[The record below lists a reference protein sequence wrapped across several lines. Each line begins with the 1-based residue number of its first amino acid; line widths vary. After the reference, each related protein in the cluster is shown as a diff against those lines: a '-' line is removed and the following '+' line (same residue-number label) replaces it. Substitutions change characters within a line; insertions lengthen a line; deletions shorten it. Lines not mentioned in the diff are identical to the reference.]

1 MGHWALDA
9 FLRLPLNRPQK
20 SVQQGGC
27 LMNEEK
33 EVQAKEE
40 KPETNEAKIND
51 ATLTKA
57 DPVKR
62 IIAFVID
69 AVASIIV
76 GFIPFVGGIIG
87 ALYMLFR
94 DALPIEAL
102 EYKSIGKK
110 LLNLSVVNIADPT
123 SKIDYAASAKRN
135 WMFALGPMMM
145 FFLFIP
151 VLGWI
156 IDILIGI
163 AVFILVIIEIIKI
176 FSDEKGVR
184 LGDKMAGTMVIEK

>member
-1 MGHWALDA
+1 
-9 FLRLPLNRPQK
+9 
-20 SVQQGGC
+20 
-27 LMNEEK
+27 MNEEK

-40 KPETNEAKIND
+40 KPETNETKIND

-62 IIAFVID
+62 MIAFVID
-69 AVASIIV
+69 ALASMIV

-87 ALYMLFR
+87 ALYMLLR
-94 DALPIEAL
+94 DALPIEAF

-110 LLNLSVVNIADPT
+110 LLKLSVVNIEDPT

-151 VLGWI
+151 ILGWI
-156 IDILIGI
+156 INILIGI
-163 AVFILVIIEIIKI
+163 AVFILIIIEIIKI

-184 LGDKMAGTMVIEK
+184 LGDKLAGTMVIEK

>member
-1 MGHWALDA
+1 M
-9 FLRLPLNRPQK
+9 NNEQK
-20 SVQQGGC
+20 ARE
-27 LMNEEK
+27 NEK
-33 EVQAKEE
+33 
-40 KPETNEAKIND
+40 KPETTETNFSD
-51 ATLTKA
+51 AALTKA

-62 IIAFVID
+62 IIAFIID
-69 AVASIIV
+69 AVASMII
-76 GFIPFVGGIIG
+76 GLIPLVGGIIG
-87 ALYMLFR
+87 ALYMLLR

-110 LLNLSVVNIADPT
+110 LLKLSVVNIEEPT

-135 WMFALGPMMM
+135 WMFALGPIMLF
-145 FFLFIP
+145 FFLIP
-151 VLGWI
+151 IIGWI

-176 FSDEKGVR
+176 FSDEKGIR

>member
-1 MGHWALDA
+1 
-9 FLRLPLNRPQK
+9 
-20 SVQQGGC
+20 
-27 LMNEEK
+27 MNEEK

-40 KPETNEAKIND
+40 KHKTNEAKIND
-51 ATLTKA
+51 VTLAKA

-62 IIAFVID
+62 IIAVAID
-69 AVASIIV
+69 FVASMIV

-110 LLNLSVVNIADPT
+110 LLKLSVVNIEDPT

-135 WMFALGPMMM
+135 WMFALGPIMM

-151 VLGWI
+151 ILGWI

-163 AVFILVIIEIIKI
+163 CGLILIIIEIIKI
-176 FSDEKGVR
+176 FSDEKGIR
-184 LGDKMAGTMVIEK
+184 LGDKLAGTMVIEK

>member
-1 MGHWALDA
+1 
-9 FLRLPLNRPQK
+9 
-20 SVQQGGC
+20 
-27 LMNEEK
+27 MNEKK

-40 KPETNEAKIND
+40 KPKINEAKIND
-51 ATLTKA
+51 VTLAKA

-62 IIAFVID
+62 IIAVVID
-69 AVASIIV
+69 FVASMIV

-87 ALYMLFR
+87 AIYMLFR

-110 LLNLSVVNIADPT
+110 LLKLSVVNIEDPT

-135 WMFALGPMMM
+135 WMFALGPIMM

-151 VLGWI
+151 ILGWI

-163 AVFILVIIEIIKI
+163 GGLILIIIEIIKI
-176 FSDEKGVR
+176 FSDEKGIR
-184 LGDKMAGTMVIEK
+184 LGDKLAGTMVIEK

>member
-1 MGHWALDA
+1 
-9 FLRLPLNRPQK
+9 
-20 SVQQGGC
+20 
-27 LMNEEK
+27 MNEEK

-40 KPETNEAKIND
+40 KPETNETKIND

-69 AVASIIV
+69 AVAALIV
-76 GFIPFVGGIIG
+76 GLIPFVGGIIG
-87 ALYMLFR
+87 ALYMLLR

-110 LLNLSVVNIADPT
+110 LLKLSVVNIEDPT
-123 SKIDYAASAKRN
+123 SKIDYTASAKRN

-151 VLGWI
+151 ILGWI

-184 LGDKMAGTMVIEK
+184 LGDKLAGTMVIEKE

>member
-1 MGHWALDA
+1 M
-9 FLRLPLNRPQK
+9 
-20 SVQQGGC
+20 S
-27 LMNEEK
+27 EEK
-33 EVQAKEE
+33 KVQAKEE
-40 KPETNEAKIND
+40 KPETNETKIND
-51 ATLTKA
+51 VILAKA

-62 IIAFVID
+62 IIALIID
-69 AVASIIV
+69 AVASMIV
-76 GFIPFVGGIIG
+76 GFIPLVGGIIG
-87 ALYMLFR
+87 ALYMLLR

-110 LLNLSVVNIADPT
+110 LLKLSVVNIEDPT

-135 WMFALGPMMM
+135 WMFALGPIML

-151 VLGWI
+151 IIGWI

-163 AVFILVIIEIIKI
+163 AVFVLVIIEIIKI

>member
-1 MGHWALDA
+1 
-9 FLRLPLNRPQK
+9 
-20 SVQQGGC
+20 
-27 LMNEEK
+27 MNTENEDQEK
-33 EVQAKEE
+33 EEKEE
-40 KPETNEAKIND
+40 KPETSETKIND

-69 AVASIIV
+69 AVAAMIV

-87 ALYMLFR
+87 ALYMLLR

-110 LLNLSVVNIADPT
+110 LMNLSVVKVADPT
-123 SKIDYAASAKRN
+123 SKIDYGTSAKRN
-135 WMFALGPMMM
+135 WMFALGPIMF

-151 VLGWI
+151 IIGWI
-156 IDILIGI
+156 IDILIAI
-163 AVFILVIIEIIKI
+163 VALILVIIETIKL
-176 FSDEKGVR
+176 FSDEKGIR
-184 LGDKMAGTMVIEK
+184 LGDKQAGTMVIEE

>member
-1 MGHWALDA
+1 
-9 FLRLPLNRPQK
+9 
-20 SVQQGGC
+20 
-27 LMNEEK
+27 MNEEK

-40 KPETNEAKIND
+40 KPETNETKIND

-62 IIAFVID
+62 MIAFVID
-69 AVASIIV
+69 ALASMIV

-87 ALYMLFR
+87 ALYMLLR

-110 LLNLSVVNIADPT
+110 LLKLSVVNIEDPT

-151 VLGWI
+151 ILGWI
-156 IDILIGI
+156 INILIGI
-163 AVFILVIIEIIKI
+163 AVFILIIIEIIKI

-184 LGDKMAGTMVIEK
+184 LGDKLAGTMVIEK

>member
-1 MGHWALDA
+1 
-9 FLRLPLNRPQK
+9 
-20 SVQQGGC
+20 
-27 LMNEEK
+27 MNEEK

-40 KPETNEAKIND
+40 KPETNETKIND

-69 AVASIIV
+69 AVAAMLV
-76 GFIPFVGGIIG
+76 GLIPFVGGIIG
-87 ALYMLFR
+87 ALYMLLR

-110 LLNLSVVNIADPT
+110 LLKLSVINIEDPT
-123 SKIDYAASAKRN
+123 SKIDYIASAKRN

-151 VLGWI
+151 ILGWI

-176 FSDEKGVR
+176 YSDEKGVR
-184 LGDKMAGTMVIEK
+184 LGDNMAGTMVIEK

>member
-1 MGHWALDA
+1 
-9 FLRLPLNRPQK
+9 
-20 SVQQGGC
+20 
-27 LMNEEK
+27 MNEENK
-33 EVQAKEE
+33 VQVKEE
-40 KPETNEAKIND
+40 KPETNQTKIND

-69 AVASIIV
+69 VVASMIV
-76 GFIPFVGGIIG
+76 GLIPFVGGIIG

-102 EYKSIGKK
+102 AYKSVGKK
-110 LLNLSVVNIADPT
+110 LLNLSVVNIEDPT

-151 VLGWI
+151 ILGWI

>member
-1 MGHWALDA
+1 
-9 FLRLPLNRPQK
+9 
-20 SVQQGGC
+20 
-27 LMNEEK
+27 MNEEN
-33 EVQAKEE
+33 EAQAKEE
-40 KPETNEAKIND
+40 KPETNETKIND

-69 AVASIIV
+69 VVASMIV
-76 GFIPFVGGIIG
+76 GFIPFIGGIIG
-87 ALYMLFR
+87 ALYMLVR

-110 LLNLSVVNIADPT
+110 LLKLSVVNIEDPT

-135 WMFALGPMMM
+135 WMFALGPLMM

-151 VLGWI
+151 ILGWI

-176 FSDEKGVR
+176 FSDEKGIR